1 MAKTKTKK
9 DFHFKV
15 EPLLKKYPKAR
26 YYFLLGARSC
36 GKTYPTIQNALKDAI
51 DGNGVFVYVRRY
63 KESISDSKLRDLM
76 APQHEWVEKYTEG
89 QWNHV
94 AYWRHRWYL
103 ERWETDEETGERRR
117 VAKNPQPIGIAV
129 SMNTWETDKGSDF
142 GSDKGGIAHM
152 IFDEV
157 LSAGGNYLSDEWGI
171 FQNVIS
177 SFVRDRWDKDTKI
190 WMLANPVSK
199 YGGPY
204 MRNMG
209 IKKSMMK
216 EFGTYELKYAD
227 SDPNKPMTAVFVY
240 IAAVLNAKGETIDID
255 ENKTNVYNNFF
266 AFPNSKGKSKS
277 ITHGYWE
284 MEDANILPSGVYKDS
299 ELNRTIWLAFG
310 EELLAVDIMLYEE
323 TEVYYMFVRPTN
335 RIPKNEWFITLDMTL
350 DRYGI
355 VGLKTGHPIAELLNK
370 IYRTNQVY
378 YADLESADIFHGFLL
393 EAQKRVA

>member
-1 MAKTKTKK
+1 MARKAQKK
-9 DFHFKV
+9 DYHFKV
-15 EPLLKKYPKAR
+15 EPLIKKYPKAR

-36 GKTYPTIQNALKDAI
+36 GKTYPTIQRAIKDAI

-63 KESISDSKLRDLM
+63 KESIADSKLQHLM
-76 APQHEWVEKYTEG
+76 SPQHEWVSKYTEG
-89 QWNHV
+89 RWNRV
-94 AYWRHRWYL
+94 TLWRHCWYL
-103 ERWETDEETGERRR
+103 ERWENNANGEYVR
-117 VAKNPQPIGIAV
+117 AEKNPIPIGIAV
-129 SMNTWETDKGSDF
+129 AMNTWETDKGADF
-142 GSDKGGIAHM
+142 GADKGGIAHM

-157 LSAGGNYLSDEWGI
+157 LSAGGNYLKDEWQI

-177 SFVRDRWDKDTKI
+177 SYVRDRWEKDTKI

-209 IKKSMMK
+209 IKKAMM
-216 EFGTYELKYAD
+216 ETFGTYELTYKD
-227 SDPNKPMTAVFVY
+227 SDAKNPMSAVFVY
-240 IAAVLNAKGETIDID
+240 IAAILNDKGETIDID

-266 AFPNSKGKSKS
+266 AFPNSKGTSKS

-284 MEDANILPSGVYKDS
+284 MDDANLLPSGVYKDS

-323 TEVYYMFVRPTN
+323 TEIYYMFVRPTKK
-335 RIPKNEWFITLDMTL
+335 IPKGEWFITLDMTL

-355 VGLKTGHPIAELLNK
+355 VGLKTGHPISELLNK
-370 IYRTNQVY
+370 IYRSNQVY
-378 YADLESADIFHGFLL
+378 YADLESADIFHGFLK

>member
-1 MAKTKTKK
+1 MARKAQKK
-9 DFHFKV
+9 DYHFKV
-15 EPLLKKYPKAR
+15 EPLIKKYPKAR

-36 GKTYPTIQNALKDAI
+36 GKTYPTIQRAIKDAI
-51 DGNGVFVYVRRY
+51 DGKGVFVYVRRY
-63 KESISDSKLRDLM
+63 KESIADSKLQHLM
-76 APQHEWVEKYTEG
+76 SPQHEWVDKYTEG
-89 QWNHV
+89 RWNRV
-94 AYWRHRWYL
+94 TLWRHCWYL
-103 ERWETDEETGERRR
+103 ERWETNANGEYVR
-117 VAKNPQPIGIAV
+117 AEKNPIPIGIAV
-129 SMNTWETDKGSDF
+129 AMNTWETDKGADF
-142 GSDKGGIAHM
+142 GADKGGIAHM

-157 LSAGGNYLSDEWGI
+157 LSAGGNYLKDEWQI

-177 SFVRDRWDKDTKI
+177 SYVRDRWDKDTKI

-209 IKKSMMK
+209 IKKAMM
-216 EFGTYELKYAD
+216 ENFGTYELIYKD
-227 SDPNKPMTAVFVY
+227 SDANNPMSAVFVY
-240 IAAVLNAKGETIDID
+240 IAAILNEKGETIDID

-266 AFPNSKGKSKS
+266 AFPNSKGTSKS

-284 MEDANILPSGVYKDS
+284 MEDANLLPSGVYKDS

-323 TEVYYMFVRPTN
+323 TEIYYMFVRPTKK
-335 RIPKNEWFITLDMTL
+335 IPKDEWFITLDMTL

-378 YADLESADIFHGFLL
+378 YADLESADIFHGFLK